1 MTRNGPRN
9 AGAHLPGEILKRAGV
24 HMDQLSGLLSHWKAG
39 IGEPLASHSFPVSYA
54 SGRLSLRADTS
65 AWASRLR
72 HSQAQI
78 MEQLRHDPYFH
89 DLSEIYV
96 RVLPERARAPG
107 EKKPQAIVLP
117 SRIPD
122 TAASLIKS
130 VADDILDP
138 ALRRSLIRL
147 AGARDKSAAAKR

>member
-1 MTRNGPRN
+1 MTRKGPRN
-9 AGAHLPGEILKRAGV
+9 AGAHLPTEILKRAGV
-24 HMDQLSGLLSHWKAG
+24 HMDQLSGLLSHWKASV
-39 IGEPLASHSFPVSYA
+39 GEPLVSHSFPVSYA
-54 SGRLSLRADTS
+54 NGRLSLRADTS

-72 HSQAQI
+72 HSQAEI
-78 MEQLRHDPYFH
+78 MDELRHDPYFH
-89 DLSEIYV
+89 DLHELYV

-107 EKKPQAIVLP
+107 EKKRQSIVLP

-122 TAASLIKS
+122 SAANLIKS

-147 AGARDKSAAAKR
+147 AGARDKSAPAKR

>member
-24 HMDQLSGLLSHWKAG
+24 HMDQLSGLLSHWKAS
-39 IGEPLASHSFPVSYA
+39 IGEPLASHSFPVSYT

-72 HSQAQI
+72 HSQAEI

-107 EKKPQAIVLP
+107 EKRPQAIVLP

-122 TAASLIKS
+122 TAANLIKS